1 MGSSMG
7 LWSQVEKF
15 AGAAS
20 SGRTQCT
27 WLSTTGEREAAV
39 RRHNTLRLIDRRPK
53 GQSHHRSVRLPR
65 GRIGSQR
72 TRLWR
77 EGGFQH
83 SVPRK
88 TPAFWL
94 SRCLD
99 HVDFP
104 LAGIRKRRH
113 EVAYLSS
120 HTSSRRLPL
129 KMLVTMKRQPL
140 EVGLPADPAA
150 SIEGD
155 RPGAVLWMAATLEEA
170 ANEGDGTWSEF
181 ALVARDLGRR
191 KAPRRHTPTSL
202 DGGPN
207 FVNRTNGRY
216 RSAAEEPVVRIHSPP
231 ARAQTRLGHAR
242 HRRRAEP
249 HPAAATAAL

>member
-1 MGSSMG
+1 M
-7 LWSQVEKF
+7 
-15 AGAAS
+15 
-20 SGRTQCT
+20 
-27 WLSTTGEREAAV
+27 
-39 RRHNTLRLIDRRPK
+39 
-53 GQSHHRSVRLPR
+53 
-65 GRIGSQR
+65 
-72 TRLWR
+72 
-77 EGGFQH
+77 
-83 SVPRK
+83 
-88 TPAFWL
+88 
-94 SRCLD
+94 
-99 HVDFP
+99 
-104 LAGIRKRRH
+104 
-113 EVAYLSS
+113 AYLSS

-181 ALVARDLGRR
+181 ALVARDLGRW